1 MQIRW
6 PRRHGT
12 SDMDKMGRGDI
23 LLQIHTYKYSTRFS
37 FGRRPAVDRM
47 GERVTH
53 HLTLSGWIR
62 RGIPQWLH
70 RSVFEPVSRNKT

>member
-37 FGRRPAVDRM
+37 FGRRQD
-47 GERVTH
+47 
-53 HLTLSGWIR
+53 
-62 RGIPQWLH
+62 H
-70 RSVFEPVSRNKT
+70 RPEAG